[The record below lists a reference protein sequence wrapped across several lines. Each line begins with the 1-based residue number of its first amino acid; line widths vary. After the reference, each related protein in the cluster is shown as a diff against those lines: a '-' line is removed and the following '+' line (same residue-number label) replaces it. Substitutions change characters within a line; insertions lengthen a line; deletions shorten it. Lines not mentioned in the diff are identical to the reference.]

1 MTEATLAFQVDES
14 RCMRCGL
21 CVADCLA
28 GIITLEG
35 SGFPT
40 IAAERESSCID
51 CQHCL
56 AICPD
61 GALAIH
67 GHRPEA
73 SLPVSRGAMPDL
85 AQMDLLVRARR
96 SVRQYR
102 DRNVDPELIQRLL
115 QTLEHA
121 PTGVNCRQLSF
132 AVIEDKAVL
141 ARFRTRVMAGLMQAM
156 DGGQLPD
163 ATGYLT
169 RMLGQWRDQGRDVI
183 FRGAPHLLVVSAPPG
198 TPTPRQDVVLTLAT
212 FEFLAQSAGLGTLW
226 VGLVVRAL
234 ELLPDLKPLLGLPQD
249 HVYYAMLFGHP
260 AVHYARTVQRQ
271 GSARIHRVALPD

>member
-1 MTEATLAFQVDES
+1 MTESTLAFQVDES

-40 IAAERESSCID
+40 IAADRESSCID

-56 AICPD
+56 AICPE
-61 GALAIH
+61 GAVAIH

-132 AVIEDKAVL
+132 TVIEDKAVL
-141 ARFRTRVMAGLMQAM
+141 ARFRTRVMAGLMQAL

-198 TPTPRQDVVLTLAT
+198 TPTPRQDVTLTLAT

-226 VGLVVRAL
+226 VGLVCRAL

-260 AVHYARTVQRQ
+260 AVRYARTVQRQ
-271 GSARIHRVALPD
+271 GSARIHRVTLPD